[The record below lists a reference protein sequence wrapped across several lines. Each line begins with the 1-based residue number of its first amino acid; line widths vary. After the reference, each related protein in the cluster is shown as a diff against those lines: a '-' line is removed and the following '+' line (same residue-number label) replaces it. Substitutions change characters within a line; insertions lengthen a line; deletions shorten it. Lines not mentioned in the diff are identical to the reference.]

1 MNKLLNKK
9 RYIIKALFAITAVAS
24 ILFGMEGL
32 QGKGAWLVY
41 AAPSYPEMVNQG
53 DEIRII
59 EEKTCVIFGFYD
71 DVTRNAV
78 EEYNGGAMGDYSLS
92 YRFFDTVGADTSVT
106 APDNSAGMGNVQKW
120 KKVADTT
127 KTIGDEEY
135 TLIGYAAMIPMTIV
149 YDSGNSPADD
159 SEETLISTNSSGRTN
174 VPIYLKDKD
183 DYSVERYEL
192 TGWKDASGNEYDP
205 GEAVSIDYSPN
216 GTMTFTAQWRRW
228 IDVYYRPNGGT
239 GSVIHEKSYFTGRP
253 DFMSTELLDSA
264 DFTREGY
271 RLAGW
276 TLSDG
281 ESTATGPVYG
291 LGAMYG
297 HGSGVGS
304 LTFDAVWERLP
315 EVNLDIQY
323 KPNGGTGDVVTQSK
337 KVDLSEADGSGRIT
351 LLDKADFKKSGYT
364 LSGWTDGN
372 KTYKLGDTY
381 EFFVDY
387 DELSKSLTFDAVW
400 TEKTKGTVDISIKK
414 PTYVGAEIKYDIE
427 KNSKGDVKVEYKKKD
442 AKDGDYSKDAPTEPG
457 TYTVRATLEETDEY
471 SSAEDTADFEMG
483 YLAAPEAPF
492 TYQEIKNAKGMVTDL
507 YVIPV
512 SGYSIGLSGSAKDTF
527 VEKVL
532 YSAAKEAGGVYL
544 KRETDKAITEQVQ
557 LTPYTVNDKATVSV
571 TPDKA
576 SSGKI
581 YYGTKF
587 SVATSSLSPAEIKI
601 SYKQAG
607 AADSTYTTTEP
618 TEPGKYTVRITA
630 PAEGFYAAVD
640 ETTNFTIEYLE
651 APSAPATLSGTEGD
665 GGWFTSDVEI
675 EAPSGYLI
683 STSPDGTFGKSV
695 KWNENLQTVY
705 YMRESDKAKTDAV
718 KLSLDVKIDKK
729 DPKISFESSLGLNDP
744 KDGEKIFSDSLTF
757 TLLDDNLK
765 SVTVNGKKYDVSDG
779 KCTVLLTSGITAE
792 QKKIVAKDE
801 AGNTYTL
808 IIELVPA
815 WMETNTIPLNREIV
829 LTMNTRYTLE
839 SGSKWIMD
847 GDATVYEGGNVFY
860 VRIARSCTFNTKSN

>member
-1 MNKLLNKK
+1 MVMLAAACILLGVDGIQGLGVLDA
-9 RYIIKALFAITAVAS
+9 YAINYGGTVLRAGETIDVVAS
-24 ILFGMEGL
+24 EDSKTEVLFCYYYSDAEDYLRTFNGDLIAISLGS
-32 QGKGAWLVY
+32 
-41 AAPSYPEMVNQG
+41 SYTFSANG
-53 DEIRII
+53 
-59 EEKTCVIFGFYD
+59 TC
-71 DVTRNAV
+71 
-78 EEYNGGAMGDYSLS
+78 
-92 YRFFDTVGADTSVT
+92 T
-106 APDNSAGMGNVQKW
+106 APDMNGVVDWVIVDTSNVSS
-120 KKVADTT
+120 
-127 KTIGDEEY
+127 GDYKSLIVFAAEIPTQY
-135 TLIGYAAMIPMTIV
+135 TFH
-149 YDSGNSPADD
+149 
-159 SEETLISTNSSGRTN
+159 STMSWYNDPDYVIEGKHTVNSSGSQGIEITLPGEDVFDRHEGYRLDGWTA
-174 VPIYLKDKD
+174 DGTD
-183 DYSVERYEL
+183 YEL
-192 TGWKDASGNEYDP
+192 GDTIDAPEH
-205 GEAVSIDYSPN
+205 V
-216 GTMTFTAQWRRW
+216 MTFESSWERITEL
-228 IDVYYRPNGGT
+228 DVTYRPNGGT
-239 GSVIHEKSYFTGRP
+239 GSELSQHKEIHRSDGVSIY
-253 DFMSTELLDSA
+253 LLDSA
-264 DFTREGY
+264 DYSKPGY
-271 RLAGW
+271 KLVGW
-276 TLSDG
+276 ELIEEDRNKVFGQYEYDLG
-281 ESTATGPVYG
+281 ELCTAWG
-291 LGAMYG
+291 
-297 HGSGVGS
+297 GSHQT
-304 LTFDAVWERLP
+304 LTFDAIWERLP
-315 EVNLDIQY
+315 EVDLDIQY

-337 KVDLSEADGSGRIT
+337 KVDLSEDLSGQLT

-364 LSGWTDGN
+364 LSGWSDGN

-381 EFFVDY
+381 KFTVEE
-387 DELSKSLTFDAVW
+387 DELSKSIAFDAVW

-414 PTYVGAEIKYDIE
+414 PAYVGAEIKYDIE

-457 TYTVRATLEETDEY
+457 KYTVRATLEETDEY
-471 SSAEDTADFEMG
+471 TSAEDTADFELV
-483 YLAAPEAPF
+483 YLDAPESPF
-492 TYQEIKNAKGMVTDL
+492 TYTEVKNSAGTVTDL
-507 YVIPV
+507 IVVPT
-512 SGYSIGLSGSAKDTF
+512 SGYSIGISGSAKDTF
-527 VEKVL
+527 VEEVL

-587 SVATSSLSPAEIKI
+587 SVAISSLSPAEIKI
-601 SYKQAG
+601 TYKQAG

-860 VRIARSCTFNTKSN
+860 VKIARSCTFNTKSN

>member
-1 MNKLLNKK
+1 M
-9 RYIIKALFAITAVAS
+9 
-24 ILFGMEGL
+24 
-32 QGKGAWLVY
+32 
-41 AAPSYPEMVNQG
+41 
-53 DEIRII
+53 
-59 EEKTCVIFGFYD
+59 
-71 DVTRNAV
+71 
-78 EEYNGGAMGDYSLS
+78 
-92 YRFFDTVGADTSVT
+92 
-106 APDNSAGMGNVQKW
+106 
-120 KKVADTT
+120 
-127 KTIGDEEY
+127 
-135 TLIGYAAMIPMTIV
+135 
-149 YDSGNSPADD
+149 
-159 SEETLISTNSSGRTN
+159 
-174 VPIYLKDKD
+174 
-183 DYSVERYEL
+183 
-192 TGWKDASGNEYDP
+192 
-205 GEAVSIDYSPN
+205 
-216 GTMTFTAQWRRW
+216 
-228 IDVYYRPNGGT
+228 
-239 GSVIHEKSYFTGRP
+239 
-253 DFMSTELLDSA
+253 
-264 DFTREGY
+264 
-271 RLAGW
+271 
-276 TLSDG
+276 
-281 ESTATGPVYG
+281 
-291 LGAMYG
+291 
-297 HGSGVGS
+297 
-304 LTFDAVWERLP
+304 
-315 EVNLDIQY
+315 
-323 KPNGGTGDVVTQSK
+323 
-337 KVDLSEADGSGRIT
+337 
-351 LLDKADFKKSGYT
+351 
-364 LSGWTDGN
+364 
-372 KTYKLGDTY
+372 
-381 EFFVDY
+381 
-387 DELSKSLTFDAVW
+387 
-400 TEKTKGTVDISIKK
+400 DISIKK
-414 PTYVGAEIKYDIE
+414 PAYVGAEIKYDIE

-442 AKDGDYSKDAPTEPG
+442 AKDDDYSDKAPTEPG
-457 TYTVRATLEETDEY
+457 KYTVRATLEETDEY
-471 SSAEDTADFEMG
+471 TSAEDTADFELV
-483 YLAAPEAPF
+483 YLDAPESPF
-492 TYQEIKNAKGMVTDL
+492 TYTEVKNSAGTVTDL
-507 YVIPV
+507 NVVPT
-512 SGYSIGLSGSAKDTF
+512 SGYSIGISGSAKDTF

-587 SVATSSLSPAEIKI
+587 SVAISSLSPAEIKI
-601 SYKQAG
+601 TYKQAG

-765 SVTVNGKKYDVSDG
+765 SVTVNGTKYDVSDG